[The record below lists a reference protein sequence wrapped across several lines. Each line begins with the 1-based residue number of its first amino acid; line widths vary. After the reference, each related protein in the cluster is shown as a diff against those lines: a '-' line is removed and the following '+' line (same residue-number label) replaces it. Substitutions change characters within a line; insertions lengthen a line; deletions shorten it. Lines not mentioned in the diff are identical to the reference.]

1 MPSEDQVQLAALKT
15 RVFQLEAQVKFLYK
29 HLGVTYVEEFS
40 SIDPPDVITAL
51 KQGNIIEAIKAYRL
65 STNVSLAEAKTA
77 VEEIR
82 ARVGL

>member
-1 MPSEDQVQLAALKT
+1 MPTEDQVQLAALKS

-29 HLGVTYVEEFS
+29 HLGVTYVEE
-40 SIDPPDVITAL
+40 IAVGDPPEVIAAL
-51 KQGNIIEAIKAYRL
+51 RQGNLIEAIKAYRL
-65 STNVSLAEAKTA
+65 STNVGLAEAKTA